1 MEGSLF
7 MTDEFVI
14 TKKLA
19 KHGKQCVLVIPNY
32 LQSALKAG
40 SVVEVRIKTLQMV
53 EQK

>member
-1 MEGSLF
+1 MSE
-7 MTDEFVI
+7 EFII

-40 SVVEVRIKTLQMV
+40 SVVEVKIKTLEV
-53 EQK
+53 EQYA